1 VAENH
6 PFTNSPQ
13 GTKDNTMANSDTIG
27 SVLQNR
33 SHVAKSIPSTT
44 ASRRTKIEE
53 ATPASATDVLKA
65 NEDKN
70 NWEWVEVP
78 DVDLFGEEHT
88 GVSVNFEAFT
98 PGKYFVSPE
107 MAGEIKRL
115 LANRMRGD
123 IRVLQPRQD
132 AVMARI
138 MAKSQLGA
146 PVNSELKGL
155 NDA

>member
-1 VAENH
+1 
-6 PFTNSPQ
+6 
-13 GTKDNTMANSDTIG
+13 MSDTIG
-27 SVLQNR
+27 SVLQAKK
-33 SHVAKSIPSTT
+33 HVGESILSTT
-44 ASRRTKIEE
+44 ATRKHRVDT
-53 ATPASATDVLKA
+53 ASLQSASEILKA

-78 DVDLFGEEHT
+78 DYDLFGEPHT
-88 GVSVNFEAFT
+88 GVSVNFEQFL

-107 MAGEIKRL
+107 MGGEIKRL

-132 AVMARI
+132 VNMARI

>member
-1 VAENH
+1 MSN
-6 PFTNSPQ
+6 
-13 GTKDNTMANSDTIG
+13 DTIG

-33 SHVAKSIPSTT
+33 HVGKSVPSTNAT
-44 ASRRTKIEE
+44 RRNRVDVQAAK
-53 ATPASATDVLKA
+53 SATDVIKA

-70 NWEWVEVP
+70 NWEWVEIP
-78 DVDLFGEEHT
+78 DTDIFGEPHT
-88 GVSVNFEAFT
+88 GVSVNFESFL

-107 MAGEIKRL
+107 MAFEVKRL

-138 MAKSQLGA
+138 MQKSQLGA
-146 PVNSELKGL
+146 AVNSDLKGL
-155 NDA
+155 NDN